1 MTRHAVA
8 ALADLPPGTRKRVVV
23 EGLAIAVFNIGGELF
38 ALQDRCPHRGGSL
51 SEGRLTG
58 LVEAAEPGVYTYVR
72 GGEILRCPW
81 HGWEFDI
88 RTGLSRCTPEQ
99 WRARTF
105 EAKAAPLAAQYLEA
119 TTRAEANAR
128 VLSKAGDYPLLEI
141 GRAHV

>member
-1 MTRHAVA
+1 MTRHVVA
-8 ALADLPPGTRKRVVV
+8 PLADLPPGARKRVTV
-23 EGLAIAVFNIGGELF
+23 EGLAIAVFNIGGEFF

-58 LVEAAEPGVYTYVR
+58 LVEAAEPGVYTYAR

-81 HGWEFDI
+81 HGWEFDV

-105 EAKAAPLAAQYLEA
+105 EVGVEP
-119 TTRAEANAR
+119 R
-128 VLSKAGDYPLLEI
+128 VETYPVSVED
-141 GRAHV
+141 AHVVVTVQARAPGG